1 MELTRR
7 TLLSGALAGSA
18 APLPA
23 AAPNWNTLRNE
34 FPLETGLVYMNAANI
49 APAPVSVCRE
59 YLSQLADFQANPS
72 FQNRE
77 IYKTLAETV
86 RGRAARWLHADA
98 EEIAILRNTSEA
110 SNLITQGVPLRRGDE
125 VLITAH
131 NHPSNSDSWRLRCR
145 KTGAEV
151 ITAPVPVNAQ
161 TPSDLLDSLT
171 RHVTAKTKV
180 IAVSHFTNTTGLL
193 YPVRELAAIAKQHGA
208 WFHVDGAQTFGWMNL
223 DLHELGMD
231 SYSGSMHKWPMG
243 PVESGILYIRRDRLD
258 RVEPLILSHGYWA
271 DQPAGIRVFE
281 QLGQRDDARLKA
293 MEKTFDFLER
303 LGAAATEKQALETA
317 TKLRVALAKVP
328 GAKVLGSGAPAVSG
342 PVVKV
347 DFPGKDL
354 KQMDTRLWSRHKLS
368 IAVTAAGES
377 RGLRFSPHVYNT
389 LSEIDTVAGALRE
402 LS

>member
-1 MELTRR
+1 
-7 TLLSGALAGSA
+7 
-18 APLPA
+18 
-23 AAPNWNTLRNE
+23 
-34 FPLETGLVYMNAANI
+34 
-49 APAPVSVCRE
+49 
-59 YLSQLADFQANPS
+59 
-72 FQNRE
+72 
-77 IYKTLAETV
+77 
-86 RGRAARWLHADA
+86 
-98 EEIAILRNTSEA
+98 
-110 SNLITQGVPLRRGDE
+110 
-125 VLITAH
+125 
-131 NHPSNSDSWRLRCR
+131 
-145 KTGAEV
+145 
-151 ITAPVPVNAQ
+151 VPVNAQ